1 MVICTLI
8 TTEFGELEI
17 YRRISFELP
26 ALFDIAIVRFPFEFS
41 PFSRTFAGQEHE
53 RKSAGNFKF
62 PEPLSEY
69 DLFVNDLCF
78 RKSI

>member
-26 ALFDIAIVRFPFEFS
+26 AVFDIAIVRFPF
-41 PFSRTFAGQEHE
+41 FAGQEHE
-53 RKSAGNFKF
+53 RKSTGNFKF

-78 RKSI
+78 RK